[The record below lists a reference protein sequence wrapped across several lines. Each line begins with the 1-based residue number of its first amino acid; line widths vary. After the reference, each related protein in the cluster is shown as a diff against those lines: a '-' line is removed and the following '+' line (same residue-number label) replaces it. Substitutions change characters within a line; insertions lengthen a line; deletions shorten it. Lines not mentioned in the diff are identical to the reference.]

1 MGPSV
6 FLSFFSLFLNTKF
19 STTILQYNAYPDM
32 YLINIS
38 QALMWETNTVK
49 QNFMDGSLMVL
60 QIGDHRHQDM
70 KQKYNENKL
79 NLIKKLN
86 RMISML

>member
-1 MGPSV
+1 MLALTHTYE
-6 FLSFFSLFLNTKF
+6 FKK
-19 STTILQYNAYPDM
+19 
-32 YLINIS
+32 IS
-38 QALMWETNTVK
+38 QALIWEINPVK

>member
-1 MGPSV
+1 M
-6 FLSFFSLFLNTKF
+6 LSLTQTYKF
-19 STTILQYNAYPDM
+19 KK
-32 YLINIS
+32 IS
-38 QALMWETNTVK
+38 QALMWETNPVK